1 MFLVLF
7 VKNVSQMKVDELR
20 KKLDGYDKETI
31 IKLAVEFYKIIPK
44 AKKEDDVLNN
54 FIDNPNAKMVVD
66 KLISKSR
73 SLTEITS
80 DIDLFISH
88 VKSNY
93 YSSPNKVI
101 GKSERPKWRFKVK
114 AFYKDLIAL
123 KLEEHDLHK
132 KAELLNNLYILMCES
147 FRQNYFNSDDA
158 FASIVIEQVD
168 FYRTLI
174 QFIDLAEGKIG
185 VIKKGISLIT
195 DFSQS
200 RNTLKSELM
209 REFVEVINTPDA
221 KYTAIEKVEE
231 LLKNVMNTPLP
242 KTKNYTWNNQ
252 EYYRNAKIDELSE
265 LGMRLYLSLFEYPE
279 AIQFFKKYHTHQRD
293 VEIKFY
299 IMIRILFEFKLKD
312 IIKKELEIATNE
324 GMDLRKGLIKLLDFI
339 KKEDSLP
346 NYIY

>member
-1 MFLVLF
+1 
-7 VKNVSQMKVDELR
+7 MKVDELR
-20 KKLDGYDKETI
+20 KKLDGYDKDTI

-44 AKKEDDVLNN
+44 AKKEDDLLDNL
-54 FIDNPNAKMVVD
+54 ITNPNTKKAAD
-66 KLISKSR
+66 KNVSKSR
-73 SLTEITS
+73 GLTEITS

-88 VKSNY
+88 VKSKY

-114 AFYKDLIAL
+114 AFYKELIAL
-123 KLEEHDLHK
+123 KLEEPGLHK
-132 KAELLNNLYILMCES
+132 RAELLNNLYILMCES
-147 FRQNYFNSDDA
+147 FRQDFFNSDDA
-158 FASIVIEQVD
+158 FVSIVVEQVD

-174 QFIDLAEGKIG
+174 QFIDQAEGKIG

-200 RNTLKSELM
+200 HNTLKSELM

-231 LLKNVMNTPLP
+231 ILKNIINTPLI
-242 KTKNYTWNNQ
+242 KTKNYSWNNE
-252 EYYRNAKIDELSE
+252 EYYRNAKINELSE

-279 AIQFFKKYHTHQRD
+279 AVQFFKKYHTTQRD
-293 VEIKFY
+293 EEIKFY
-299 IMIRILFEFKLKD
+299 IMIRILFEFKFKD

-324 GMDLRKGLIKLLDFI
+324 GMKLRKGLINLLDFI
-339 KKEDSLP
+339 RKQDALP
-346 NYIY
+346 DYIY